1 MKALDRR
8 ILRNLKSNLGKYLA
22 IFILLT
28 ATIGFGSGFLSVAD
42 SVEKTLNDNQIECN
56 IENGNFTLSEKYD
69 FSSSERSIEENFYI
83 NLENNYTL
91 RVYAERSNINKLTVF
106 EGDLPEK
113 SNEIALD
120 RAFAKSNDIKINDEI
135 KIDDT
140 TFKVVGMISA
150 PDYSSLFKNNTD
162 LMMNTTDF
170 GIGFVSNDTFGK
182 LENSYNTNYN
192 YSYTDDTGE
201 IKEFLINKGIIVKDL
216 LPKESNQS
224 IMFLANDMGS
234 DVPAIKVLIYIVI
247 VIIAF
252 VFVILA
258 SNNID
263 TDAKSIGTLKAL
275 GYSSNEITIHYLK
288 LPVYITL
295 LSAIIGNIL
304 GYTLF
309 ITPFK
314 DIYYTTYSL
323 PPLNL
328 ELNME
333 AFILTTIIPII
344 IMIFIN
350 YIMLRK
356 KLKFKTIN
364 FLRSDIKKNKTRNIK
379 LSAKIPFKRRFR
391 LRVVLDNL
399 GNFVILF
406 LGIFLASLI
415 LLFAIGLEPMLNH
428 YEETVKDTVVANY
441 QYVINT
447 PIAIDEYNLTQYSMK
462 TYYEIGG
469 KDVDV
474 SFVGLNDTTK
484 YYKNLELKDLEE
496 GIVISDSLALKL
508 DINIGDMVEFK
519 DENRDKKYEFKVLDI
534 YEYRAGFS
542 VFVKQKDLNKL
553 LELPES
559 YFNVFLSDE
568 KLDIDKK
575 YVINEISKEDV
586 ANVAS
591 QMLKS
596 FDELLDAVIV
606 FAVVI
611 YLVLM
616 FVLTKVIIEKNA
628 LSISLMKVFGYN
640 NKEIK
645 KLYLNATSIAVIV
658 CLFLVMPIEKITF
671 GFIMKYAMARI
682 EGYVEL
688 FIPLYVFAMV
698 VGIGIATYF
707 VINKLHIRKI
717 NKIPM
722 GDALKDR
729 E

>member
-113 SNEIALD
+113 LNEIALD

-140 TFKVVGMISA
+140 IFKVVGMISA

-170 GIGFVSNDTFGK
+170 GIGFVSNDTFSK

-333 AFILTTIIPII
+333 AFILTTI
-344 IMIFIN
+344 
-350 YIMLRK
+350 
-356 KLKFKTIN
+356 
-364 FLRSDIKKNKTRNIK
+364 D
-379 LSAKIPFKRRFR
+379 
-391 LRVVLDNL
+391 
-399 GNFVILF
+399 
-406 LGIFLASLI
+406 
-415 LLFAIGLEPMLNH
+415 
-428 YEETVKDTVVANY
+428 
-441 QYVINT
+441 
-447 PIAIDEYNLTQYSMK
+447 
-462 TYYEIGG
+462 
-469 KDVDV
+469 
-474 SFVGLNDTTK
+474 
-484 YYKNLELKDLEE
+484 
-496 GIVISDSLALKL
+496 
-508 DINIGDMVEFK
+508 
-519 DENRDKKYEFKVLDI
+519 
-534 YEYRAGFS
+534 
-542 VFVKQKDLNKL
+542 
-553 LELPES
+553 
-559 YFNVFLSDE
+559 
-568 KLDIDKK
+568 
-575 YVINEISKEDV
+575 
-586 ANVAS
+586 
-591 QMLKS
+591 
-596 FDELLDAVIV
+596 
-606 FAVVI
+606 
-611 YLVLM
+611 
-616 FVLTKVIIEKNA
+616 
-628 LSISLMKVFGYN
+628 
-640 NKEIK
+640 
-645 KLYLNATSIAVIV
+645 
-658 CLFLVMPIEKITF
+658 
-671 GFIMKYAMARI
+671 
-682 EGYVEL
+682 
-688 FIPLYVFAMV
+688 
-698 VGIGIATYF
+698 
-707 VINKLHIRKI
+707 
-717 NKIPM
+717 
-722 GDALKDR
+722 
-729 E
+729 

>member
-1 MKALDRR
+1 
-8 ILRNLKSNLGKYLA
+8 
-22 IFILLT
+22 
-28 ATIGFGSGFLSVAD
+28 
-42 SVEKTLNDNQIECN
+42 
-56 IENGNFTLSEKYD
+56 
-69 FSSSERSIEENFYI
+69 
-83 NLENNYTL
+83 
-91 RVYAERSNINKLTVF
+91 
-106 EGDLPEK
+106 
-113 SNEIALD
+113 
-120 RAFAKSNDIKINDEI
+120 
-135 KIDDT
+135 
-140 TFKVVGMISA
+140 
-150 PDYSSLFKNNTD
+150 
-162 LMMNTTDF
+162 
-170 GIGFVSNDTFGK
+170 
-182 LENSYNTNYN
+182 
-192 YSYTDDTGE
+192 
-201 IKEFLINKGIIVKDL
+201 
-216 LPKESNQS
+216 
-224 IMFLANDMGS
+224 
-234 DVPAIKVLIYIVI
+234 
-247 VIIAF
+247 
-252 VFVILA
+252 
-258 SNNID
+258 
-263 TDAKSIGTLKAL
+263 
-275 GYSSNEITIHYLK
+275 
-288 LPVYITL
+288 
-295 LSAIIGNIL
+295 
-304 GYTLF
+304 
-309 ITPFK
+309 
-314 DIYYTTYSL
+314 
-323 PPLNL
+323 
-328 ELNME
+328 
-333 AFILTTIIPII
+333 
-344 IMIFIN
+344 
-350 YIMLRK
+350 MLRK

-391 LRVVLDNL
+391 LRVVIDNL

-428 YEETVKDTVVANY
+428 YEETVKDTVIANY

-640 NKEIK
+640 NKEIR

>member
-113 SNEIALD
+113 LNEIALD

-135 KIDDT
+135 KIDDK

-170 GIGFVSNDTFGK
+170 GIGFVSNNTFSK

-344 IMIFIN
+344 IMILIN

-364 FLRSDIKKNKTRNIK
+364 FLRRDIKKNKTRNIK

-640 NKEIK
+640 NKEIR

>member
-69 FSSSERSIEENFYI
+69 FSSSERNIEENFYI

-113 SNEIALD
+113 LNEIALD

-170 GIGFVSNDTFGK
+170 GIGFVSNDTFSK

-344 IMIFIN
+344 IMILIN

-616 FVLTKVIIEKNA
+616 YVLTKVIIEKNA

-640 NKEIK
+640 NKEIR

>member
-1 MKALDRR
+1 M
-8 ILRNLKSNLGKYLA
+8 
-22 IFILLT
+22 
-28 ATIGFGSGFLSVAD
+28 
-42 SVEKTLNDNQIECN
+42 
-56 IENGNFTLSEKYD
+56 
-69 FSSSERSIEENFYI
+69 
-83 NLENNYTL
+83 
-91 RVYAERSNINKLTVF
+91 
-106 EGDLPEK
+106 
-113 SNEIALD
+113 
-120 RAFAKSNDIKINDEI
+120 
-135 KIDDT
+135 
-140 TFKVVGMISA
+140 
-150 PDYSSLFKNNTD
+150 
-162 LMMNTTDF
+162 
-170 GIGFVSNDTFGK
+170 
-182 LENSYNTNYN
+182 
-192 YSYTDDTGE
+192 
-201 IKEFLINKGIIVKDL
+201 
-216 LPKESNQS
+216 
-224 IMFLANDMGS
+224 
-234 DVPAIKVLIYIVI
+234 
-247 VIIAF
+247 
-252 VFVILA
+252 
-258 SNNID
+258 
-263 TDAKSIGTLKAL
+263 
-275 GYSSNEITIHYLK
+275 
-288 LPVYITL
+288 
-295 LSAIIGNIL
+295 
-304 GYTLF
+304 
-309 ITPFK
+309 
-314 DIYYTTYSL
+314 
-323 PPLNL
+323 
-328 ELNME
+328 
-333 AFILTTIIPII
+333 
-344 IMIFIN
+344 
-350 YIMLRK
+350 
-356 KLKFKTIN
+356 KFKTIN
-364 FLRSDIKKNKTRNIK
+364 FLRRDIKKNKTRNIK

-391 LRVVLDNL
+391 LRVVIDNL

-640 NKEIK
+640 NKEIR

>member
-69 FSSSERSIEENFYI
+69 FSSSERNIEENFYI

-113 SNEIALD
+113 LNEIALD

-170 GIGFVSNDTFGK
+170 GIGFVSNDTFSK

-216 LPKESNQS
+216 LPKELNQS

-344 IMIFIN
+344 IMILIN

>member
-1 MKALDRR
+1 MKVLDRR
-8 ILRNLKSNLGKYLA
+8 VFKNLKSNLGKYLA

-28 ATIGFGSGFLSVAD
+28 VTIGFGSGFLSVAD
-42 SVEKTLNDNQIECN
+42 GVEKTLKDNQNECN

-69 FSSSERSIEENFYI
+69 FSSSQYNIEENFYI

-91 RVYAERSNINKLTVF
+91 RIYSQRNNINKLTLF
-106 EGDLPEK
+106 EGRLPE
-113 SNEIALD
+113 NLDEIALD
-120 RAFAKSNDIKINDEI
+120 RAFAKSNNIKISDEI
-135 KIDDT
+135 KIDNN
-140 TFKVVGMISA
+140 TFNVVGMISA
-150 PDYSSLFKNNTD
+150 PDYTSLFKNNTD

-170 GIGFVSNDTFGK
+170 GIGFVSKDTFNK
-182 LENSYNTNYN
+182 LEKSYNTNYN
-192 YSYTDDTGE
+192 YSYTEDTEE
-201 IKEFLINKGIIVKDL
+201 IKDFLINKGIVVSNL

-224 IMFLANDMGS
+224 IMFLLNDMGS
-234 DVPAIKVLIYIVI
+234 DVPMLKVLIYVVV

-258 SNNID
+258 SNSIE

-275 GYSSNEITIHYLK
+275 GYTNNEIIIHYLK
-288 LPVYITL
+288 LPIYITL
-295 LSAIIGNIL
+295 LSAIIGNIF

-309 ITPFK
+309 ITPFEE
-314 DIYYTTYSL
+314 IYYTTYSL
-323 PPLNL
+323 PPLKL

-344 IMIFIN
+344 IMIVIN
-350 YIMLRK
+350 FFMLRK

-364 FLRSDIKKNKTRNIK
+364 FLRRDIKKNKTRNVK
-379 LSAKIPFKRRFR
+379 LSTKIPFKRRFR
-391 LRVVLDNL
+391 LRVLIDNI

-406 LGIFLASLI
+406 LGIYLASLI

-428 YEETVKDTVVANY
+428 YEGTVKDTVVSNY
-441 QYVINT
+441 QYVLNT
-447 PIAIDEYNLTQYSMK
+447 PIPMDEYNLTQYQMK
-462 TYYEIGG
+462 TYYEIGK

-474 SFVGLNDTTK
+474 NFIGLNDTTK
-484 YYKNLELKDLEE
+484 YYKNLKLKDLED
-496 GIVISDSLALKL
+496 GIIISDSLALKL
-508 DINIGDMVEFK
+508 DINIGDIVEFK

-542 VFVKQKDLNKL
+542 VFVKQSDLNEL
-553 LELPES
+553 LELPEG
-559 YFNVFLSDE
+559 YFNVYLSDE
-568 KLDIDKK
+568 KIDIDKK
-575 YVINEISKEDV
+575 YIINEITKEDV
-586 ANVAS
+586 ASVAS
-591 QMLKS
+591 QMLRS
-596 FDELLDAVIV
+596 FNELLDAVIV
-606 FAVVI
+606 FAIVI

-616 FVLTKVIIEKNA
+616 YVLTKVIIEKNA

-645 KLYLNATSIAVIV
+645 QLYLNATTIAVIS
-658 CLFLVMPIEKITF
+658 CLFLVIPIEKLTF

-682 EGYVEL
+682 EGYVEV

-698 VGIGIATYF
+698 IGIGIATYF
-707 VINKLHIRKI
+707 VINKFHMNKI
-717 NKIPM
+717 NKISM

>member
-8 ILRNLKSNLGKYLA
+8 ILRNLKLNLGKYLA

-42 SVEKTLNDNQIECN
+42 SVEKTLNDNQLECN

-69 FSSSERSIEENFYI
+69 FSSSERNIEENFYI

-113 SNEIALD
+113 LNEIALD
-120 RAFAKSNDIKINDEI
+120 RAFAKSNDIKINDVI

-170 GIGFVSNDTFGK
+170 GIGFVSNDTFSK

-344 IMIFIN
+344 IMILIN

-391 LRVVLDNL
+391 LRVVLDNF

-496 GIVISDSLALKL
+496 GIVISDCLALKL

-717 NKIPM
+717 NKILM

>member
-1 MKALDRR
+1 MKTLDRR
-8 ILRNLKSNLGKYLA
+8 IFRNLKSNIGKYLA

-42 SVEKTLNDNQIECN
+42 GVDKTVKRNQIKCN
-56 IENGNFTLSEKYD
+56 MENGNFTLSEKYD
-69 FSSSERSIEENFYI
+69 FSSSGYDIEKNFYI

-91 RVYAERSNINKLTVF
+91 RVYSERNNINKLTLF
-106 EGDLPEK
+106 EGKLPDK
-113 SNEIALD
+113 LNEIALD
-120 RAFAKSNDIKINDEI
+120 RVFANSNSIKINDKI
-135 KIDDT
+135 KIDNN
-140 TFKVVGMISA
+140 TFNVVGTISA
-150 PDYSSLFKNNTD
+150 PDHSSLFKNNTD
-162 LMMNTTDF
+162 LMMNTKDF
-170 GIGFVSNDTFGK
+170 GVGFVNEDTFSD
-182 LENSYNTNYN
+182 LENKYNTNYN
-192 YSYTDDTGE
+192 YSYTENTDA
-201 IKEFLINKGIIVKDL
+201 IKSFLLDKGVTITNLV
-216 LPKESNQS
+216 PREQNQS
-224 IMFLANDMGS
+224 IMFLLNDMGS
-234 DVPAIKVLIYIVI
+234 DVPSIKALIYIVI
-247 VIIAF
+247 IIIAF

-258 SNNID
+258 SNNIN

-275 GYSSNEITIHYLK
+275 GYTSNEIIIHYLK

-323 PPLNL
+323 PPLDL

-333 AFILTTIIPII
+333 AFILTTIIPTI
-344 IMIFIN
+344 IMIAIN

-356 KLKFKTIN
+356 TINIKTIK
-364 FLRSDIKKNKTRNIK
+364 FLRKDIKVSKTRNIK
-379 LSAKIPFKRRFR
+379 LPTWIPFKNRFR
-391 LRVVLDNL
+391 LRVLIDNIS
-399 GNFVILF
+399 NFVILLF
-406 LGIFLASLI
+406 GIYLASLI

-428 YEETVKDTVVANY
+428 YETTVCDTVVSNY

-447 PIAIDEYNLTQYSMK
+447 PIPMNEYNLTQYTMK
-462 TYYEIGG
+462 TYYKIGD

-474 SFVGLNDTTK
+474 NFIGLNDTNK
-484 YYKNLELKDLEE
+484 YYEDIELRDLQE

-508 DINIGDMVEFK
+508 NINIGDMVKFK
-519 DENRDKKYEFKVLDI
+519 DENRDKMYEFKVLNI

-542 VFVKQKDLNKL
+542 VFVKQSDLNEL
-553 LELPES
+553 LEVPEG
-559 YFNVFLSDE
+559 YFNVYLSDE

-575 YVINEISKEDV
+575 YIINEISKEDV
-586 ANVAS
+586 ASVAK

-596 FDELLDAVIV
+596 FDELLDSVIL
-606 FAVVI
+606 FAIVI

-616 FVLTKVIIEKNA
+616 YVLTKVIIEKNA

-645 KLYLNATSIAVIV
+645 KLYLNATGVAVISS
-658 CLFLVMPIEKITF
+658 LFLVMPIEKLTF
-671 GFIMKYAMARI
+671 GLIMKYAMARI
-682 EGYVEL
+682 EGYIEV
-688 FIPLYVFAMV
+688 FIPIYVFAIV
-698 VGIGIATYF
+698 IAIGIITYF
-707 VINKLHIRKI
+707 AINKLHTNKV

-722 GDALKDR
+722 SDALKDR

>member
-69 FSSSERSIEENFYI
+69 FSSEQNIEENFYI

-113 SNEIALD
+113 LNEIALD

-170 GIGFVSNDTFGK
+170 GIGFVSNDTFSK

-344 IMIFIN
+344 IMILIN

-591 QMLKS
+591 QMLKT

-640 NKEIK
+640 NKEIR